1 MPRGAWEQIK
11 LAFPGARVLD
21 LPTGNPG
28 PGRLVMETVLGE
40 TMDASTVLRLLG
52 DTQIAG
58 IHSVSV
64 DEGKAGAAVT

>member
-1 MPRGAWEQIK
+1 
-11 LAFPGARVLD
+11 
-21 LPTGNPG
+21 
-28 PGRLVMETVLGE
+28 METVLGE

-64 DEGKAGAAVT
+64 DEGKAGAAVA